1 MIMRKNNDDIEEE
14 EKNDDTE
21 EKEKN
26 YDTGAGLNIEDSC
39 RATIEAASRRL
50 KA

>member
-26 YDTGAGLNIEDSC
+26 YDTGAGLNIEDSWVFFKTVHFQC
-39 RATIEAASRRL
+39 
-50 KA
+50 